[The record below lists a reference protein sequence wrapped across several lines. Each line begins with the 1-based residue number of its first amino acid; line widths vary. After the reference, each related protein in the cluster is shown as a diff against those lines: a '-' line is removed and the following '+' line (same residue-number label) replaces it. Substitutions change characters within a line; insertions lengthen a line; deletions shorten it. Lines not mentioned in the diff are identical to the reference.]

1 MSRNQAHRIAS
12 CRMDLAIIK
21 MLVGLCK
28 LMVNKRSRVS
38 RANGSIFSLLVCH
51 NGHK

>member
-1 MSRNQAHRIAS
+1 MPKERTLKTKNLNAIILSGNEVHRIAS

-28 LMVNKRSRVS
+28 LMVNKRSS
-38 RANGSIFSLLVCH
+38 E
-51 NGHK
+51 